1 MSNVR
6 RRRSRGTHPQSSSE
20 CKYIWRSKQQLGV
33 AAFTAN
39 TCSIRLAALLRAA
52 TEWRA
57 TAIAHSR
64 PTRACRKYGPS
75 GLPVPPAGGQRTNGC
90 ARKAPEV
97 EQFASW
103 KRSTQAH
110 STHEHK
116 PIGSLL
122 AAGLCKPENTSVCV
136 LAGTRSQARPKYTTA
151 ADA

>member
-1 MSNVR
+1 MLNVR
-6 RRRSRGTHPQSSSE
+6 RLRSRGTHPQSSSK
-20 CKYIWRSKQQLGV
+20 CKYIRRSKQQLGV
-33 AAFTAN
+33 AASTAN
-39 TCSIRLAALLRAA
+39 TCSNRLAALLRASS
-52 TEWRA
+52 ERKA
-57 TAIAHSR
+57 TAITHSW

-103 KRSTQAH
+103 KRSTHAH

-116 PIGSLL
+116 RIGSRLTE
-122 AAGLCKPENTSVCV
+122 GLCNPENTAVCV
-136 LAGTRSQARPKYTTA
+136 LAGIRSQARPKYATA